1 MVPDYSCS
9 LKVFKEGANL
19 VALSRLFHSLT
30 LNMPLQLQSSQVLQ
44 FLTSRTAENM
54 GNHIAN

>member
-19 VALSRLFHSLT
+19 VALSRLFHSFG
-30 LNMPLQLQSSQVLQ
+30 P
-44 FLTSRTAENM
+44 R
-54 GNHIAN
+54 